1 MYALFIICNA
11 FLPMR
16 LDDNI
21 ANISKERFSEQY
33 AKISRGGSVH
43 VACRRKEYLILIK
56 QTRRVERFRRAVHI
70 RLPQIHDG
78 ESPSIRRSQC
88 HQRHS

>member
-21 ANISKERFSEQY
+21 ANISKERFSEQH

-43 VACRRKEYLILIK
+43 TSQRSTSHSYILTK
-56 QTRRVERFRRAVHI
+56 A
-70 RLPQIHDG
+70 DKKG
-78 ESPSIRRSQC
+78 
-88 HQRHS
+88 